1 MKKKT
6 TNFTVYFDVDSA
18 LSFIECVPVHG
29 PSPVREYFC
38 YLWSAGRHL
47 EGGPIGAG
55 QKLHLG
61 GGQYSPCQVQPH
73 WGQWLCQDYS
83 CVICFNYGMLI
94 NLVGYVKKYFFFHYF
109 HYYTVSLL
117 TLMSNPYMY
126 QISFVPLCENLTS
139 HKTFK
144 KSYQKLENL
153 LCNLIDKN
161 YLLFSDIVEKNT
173 QYDIFIC
180 SYFRQTCWEHVHQT
194 VVFCCM
200 IWGDLLHY
208 ERYI

>member
-1 MKKKT
+1 MFNFKQSKYNQLPSLIGHWKKNQ

-18 LSFIECVPVHG
+18 LSFIERVPVHG

-47 EGGPIGAG
+47 EGGPIGAS

-94 NLVGYVKKYFFFHYF
+94 NLVGKIISWVCQLRSFFFF
-109 HYYTVSLL
+109 
-117 TLMSNPYMY
+117 
-126 QISFVPLCENLTS
+126 I
-139 HKTFK
+139 
-144 KSYQKLENL
+144 
-153 LCNLIDKN
+153 
-161 YLLFSDIVEKNT
+161 
-173 QYDIFIC
+173 IFIITLYLC
-180 SYFRQTCWEHVHQT
+180 
-194 VVFCCM
+194 
-200 IWGDLLHY
+200 
-208 ERYI
+208 